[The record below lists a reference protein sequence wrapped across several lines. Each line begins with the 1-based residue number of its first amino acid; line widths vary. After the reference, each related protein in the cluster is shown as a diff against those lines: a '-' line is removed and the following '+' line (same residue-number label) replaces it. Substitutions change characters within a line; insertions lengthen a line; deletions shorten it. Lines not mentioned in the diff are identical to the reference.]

1 MPVKFKIGFQI
12 DAETLFSIVA
22 KFIPLDNLTVEEVF
36 ERPHAGP
43 AQPRLAA
50 APRLM
55 SAKRQKNKRAP
66 PGAGNSINLAEGTNG
81 VIMRA
86 FEDGEQHGYGE
97 LKRLVS
103 AAGYSGSGIGSR
115 IARLIE
121 VGALTRTGVGAYAKG
136 KTA

>member
-55 SAKRQKNKRAP
+55 KNKRAP
-66 PGAGNSINLAEGTNG
+66 RASNGINLAEGVNG
-81 VIMRA
+81 VILRA
-86 FEDGEQHGYGE
+86 FDDGEQHGYGE

-115 IARLIE
+115 IARLVE

-136 KTA
+136 KTP